1 MTPVIT
7 LRMIA
12 LGGIAATALTIS
24 QGFAQT
30 TITHMSGFS
39 GSTPSSVAGC
49 PYIIWRLANDPN
61 GRVHGIAYYSD
72 LSGLSTVMG
81 ERNAD
86 GNFTLSLTPS
96 SIGAGPSGTASGK
109 VFRDGA
115 VDVKMTGQGCANMDH
130 TIKPVRNM
138 DSIGG

>member
-12 LGGIAATALTIS
+12 LGGVAAAAFTIS

-30 TITHMSGFS
+30 TTTHMSGFS
-39 GSTPSSVAGC
+39 GSTPSMVAGC

-72 LSGLSTVMG
+72 LSGLSNVMG
-81 ERNAD
+81 ARDAD

-115 VDVKMTGQGCANMDH
+115 IDVKMTGQGCANMDH